1 MAKPSMEET
10 YRDMDGKGTEMPFP
24 GRKGKRE
31 GKRSKGRKVRKSKG
45 RY

>member
-1 MAKPSMEET
+1 MARPSTEET
-10 YRDMDGKGTEMPFP
+10 YRDMDGKGVEMPFP

-31 GKRSKGRKVRKSKG
+31 GKRAKGRKGRKGKG

>member
-1 MAKPSMEET
+1 MARPSTEET
-10 YRDMDGKGTEMPFP
+10 YRDMDGKGVEMPFA

-31 GKRSKGRKVRKSKG
+31 GKRGKGRKERKGKG

>member
-1 MAKPSMEET
+1 MARPSTEET
-10 YRDMDGKGTEMPFP
+10 YRDMDGKGVEMPFG

-31 GKRSKGRKVRKSKG
+31 GKRGKGRKGRKGKG